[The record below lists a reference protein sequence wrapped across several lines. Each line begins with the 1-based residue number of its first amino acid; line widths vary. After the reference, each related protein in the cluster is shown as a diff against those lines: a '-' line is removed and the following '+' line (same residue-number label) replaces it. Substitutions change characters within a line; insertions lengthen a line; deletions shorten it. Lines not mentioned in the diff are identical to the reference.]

1 MLNLLRRLR
10 DKKYVLKA
18 KTKDGEWED
27 IQEFDRYVGVS
38 EIRDIIDELREQG
51 YYSFRLEEKTKERTK
66 LLWVRTY
73 SSPKKR
79 LLSTLNE
86 LKETLELINTIKEA
100 FTEKVD
106 TLSVIGSMAS
116 VLLSFRKICEQYP
129 ELCGIRRSEED
140 MFKTLLN
147 MIISSRIATPQIAP
161 QVVPQAV
168 PQASPAPAPRKIVLP
183 EPSPEAVEKINKI
196 VEEAVEEVSKSLVGE
211 CEVIG
216 ECLEE
221 TSSSS

>member
-10 DKKYVLKA
+10 DKKYILRA
-18 KTKDGEWED
+18 KTKEGEWED

-73 SSPKKR
+73 SSPRKR
-79 LLSTLNE
+79 LYSTLNE
-86 LKETLELINTIKEA
+86 LKETLELVNTIKEA

-129 ELCGIRRSEED
+129 ELCGIRKSEED
-140 MFKTLLN
+140 MFKTLFN

-161 QVVPQAV
+161 QVVPQT
-168 PQASPAPAPRKIVLP
+168 SPAPAPRKIVLP

-196 VEEAVEEVSKSLVGE
+196 VEETVEEVSKSLVGE
-211 CEVIG
+211 CEVVG